1 MNPTSRPTDYSFPR
15 YLAAKRTVDDRA
27 LNHAVW
33 TSLQHRLTT
42 LPTPVRVV
50 EIGGGIGT
58 MLERLLELP
67 TIPPLRYY
75 MLDAIADNIETAYRR
90 LSPRPDIRIA
100 DAQESIVTG
109 GARHDVRLITGNLFE
124 HLPPAPNDLFAS
136 ADLVIAHAFLDLIDI
151 GATLPL
157 LVQSLL
163 PGALTYFT
171 INFDGGTIFQP
182 SIDPALDAHIER
194 LYHRTMDE
202 RITHGRPSGDSQA
215 GRHLFH
221 TMQKAGIH
229 VLDAG
234 SSDWVVIPHAGSYPA
249 DEAYFL
255 HFIIHTL
262 HGALTG
268 HPELDPQCFDAWIAT
283 RHAQV
288 ERGELLYIAHQMDYL
303 GVVSATIESA
313 SPI

>member
-1 MNPTSRPTDYSFPR
+1 MNPSSRPSDFSFSR

-42 LPTPVRVV
+42 LPRPITVV

-67 TIPPLRYY
+67 AIPPLRYHL
-75 MLDAIADNIETAYRR
+75 LDAAVDNIAAAYRR

-100 DAQESIVTG
+100 DGQDSVATGAAQHEVWLTTG
-109 GARHDVRLITGNLFE
+109 DLFE
-124 HLPPAPNDLFAS
+124 HLPPAPNYLFAS

-151 GATLPL
+151 RATLPL
-157 LVQSLL
+157 LVQSL
-163 PGALTYFT
+163 PEGALTYFT
-171 INFDGGTIFQP
+171 INFDGATIFQP
-182 SIDPALDAHIER
+182 TIDPALDAHIER

-202 RITHGRPSGDSQA
+202 RITDGRPSGDSQA

-221 TMQKAGIH
+221 TMQEAGIQ

-262 HGALTG
+262 HGALSG
-268 HPELDPQCFDAWIAT
+268 HPELDAQRFDTWIAT

-303 GVVSATIESA
+303 GVVSATIQNA
-313 SPI
+313 SPK